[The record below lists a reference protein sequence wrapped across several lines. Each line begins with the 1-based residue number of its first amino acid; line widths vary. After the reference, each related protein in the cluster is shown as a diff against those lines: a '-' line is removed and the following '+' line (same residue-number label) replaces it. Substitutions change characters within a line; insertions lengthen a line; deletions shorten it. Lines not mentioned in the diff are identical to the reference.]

1 MKSSDMSSSNSV
13 GGSVDADRRSAGGDV
28 DSERRSAGGNVDS
41 ERRSA
46 GDASQPD
53 GSSAARASSAA
64 GRNAAAVVGLLALI
78 ASALIGGNA
87 LGLRERLL
95 GSETPV
101 ARPAAGSRASGGAG
115 EAPAAATAPSSTVLR
130 SQPWWQ
136 GVTTAEGSG
145 SMSSPGFSIGADA
158 IQWRVESTCQ
168 TGRLLARVPGV
179 ARPVLDVAC
188 PASATGYSTRKG
200 SVSLEVTADGPWQI
214 RVDQQVDVP
223 LVEPPLPAMTAPGAV
238 TVATGS
244 VYRVDQ
250 VGMGTATV
258 YRLPDASYAL
268 RLEDF
273 FVTPNTD
280 LELQLS
286 PLEAPRTTE
295 EVTDARSGT
304 IASLDV
310 TAGAMNFRVPPGL
323 DPTQYKSLVIWC
335 ELTRNAYAAVSLKP
349 V

>member
-1 MKSSDMSSSNSV
+1 MSFPHGV
-13 GGSVDADRRSAGGDV
+13 GRTV
-28 DSERRSAGGNVDS
+28 DSDRTSAPKLAEPAPAPAPQPPPRRNV
-41 ERRSA
+41 
-46 GDASQPD
+46 P
-53 GSSAARASSAA
+53 AAL
-64 GRNAAAVVGLLALI
+64 GLLGLL
-78 ASALIGGNA
+78 ASALIGGNV

-101 ARPAAGSRASGGAG
+101 ERPAAVSRANGGAG
-115 EAPAAATAPSSTVLR
+115 ALPAASGAPAQTVLR

-136 GVTTAEGSG
+136 RVTTLEGSG
-145 SMSSPGFSIGADA
+145 SQSTAPFAIGSDA
-158 IQWRVESTCQ
+158 LQWRVESTCQ
-168 TGRLLARVPGV
+168 SGRLLARLPG
-179 ARPVLDVAC
+179 APRPVLDAGC
-188 PASATGYSTRKG
+188 PATPTGYGTRKG
-200 SVSLEVTADGPWQI
+200 SVTLEVTADGPWQM

-238 TVATGS
+238 KVATGS

-258 YRLPDASYAL
+258 YRLPDGSHAL
-268 RLEDF
+268 RLDDF

-295 EVTDARSGT
+295 EVTNARSGT
-304 IASLDV
+304 IAALDV
-310 TAGAMNFRVPPGL
+310 TAGAMNFVVPPEI
-323 DPTQYKSLVIWC
+323 DPAKFRSLVIWC